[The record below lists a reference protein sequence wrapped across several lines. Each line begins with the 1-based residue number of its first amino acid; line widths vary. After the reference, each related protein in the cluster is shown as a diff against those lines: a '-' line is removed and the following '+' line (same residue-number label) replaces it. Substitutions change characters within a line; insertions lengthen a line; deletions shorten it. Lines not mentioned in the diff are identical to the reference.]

1 MCSEAGTGCTR
12 GKYPFLQCRLS
23 KMGSTTIYRKER
35 NIDGNADRVRSSCFA
50 FIETPTN
57 DQCGSKT
64 EIQRKLQRFGASGK
78 PARMG
83 AGADKGTA
91 EIERESRQIKK
102 VTGVKKKYL
111 TPVLF
116 CYMIPEVMRNER
128 NPGTDIVI

>member
-1 MCSEAGTGCTR
+1 
-12 GKYPFLQCRLS
+12 
-23 KMGSTTIYRKER
+23 MGSTTIYRKER

-102 VTGVKKKYL
+102 SYRCQEKTLDTCAFLLYDTRGDEK
-111 TPVLF
+111 
-116 CYMIPEVMRNER
+116 
-128 NPGTDIVI
+128 